1 MIALRPGPGYSSLQ
15 LSKRD
20 GAGAIMPSIQIT
32 MLKGRTIE
40 QKRKLV
46 ERMTE
51 VIAEEAKTPKE
62 GVVVTI
68 LEVERED
75 YARGGVLMA
84 DRK

>member
-1 MIALRPGPGYSSLQ
+1 
-15 LSKRD
+15 
-20 GAGAIMPSIQIT
+20 MPSIQIT

-40 QKRKLV
+40 QKRKLI
-46 ERMTE
+46 ERVTDA
-51 VIAEEAKTPKE
+51 IAEEAKTPKE

-68 LEVERED
+68 IEVAGED

>member
-1 MIALRPGPGYSSLQ
+1 
-15 LSKRD
+15 
-20 GAGAIMPSIQIT
+20 MPHIQIT

-46 ERMTE
+46 ERVTDAM
-51 VIAEEAKTPKE
+51 AEEAKTPKE

-68 LEVERED
+68 IEVERED

-84 DRK
+84 DKK

>member
-1 MIALRPGPGYSSLQ
+1 LPDTNSANDELEPDTQELF
-15 LSKRD
+15 
-20 GAGAIMPSIQIT
+20 MPLVQIT

-46 ERMTE
+46 ERITDAM
-51 VIAEEAKTPKE
+51 AEEAKTPKD

-68 LEVERED
+68 VEVERED

-84 DRK
+84 DKK

>member
-1 MIALRPGPGYSSLQ
+1 
-15 LSKRD
+15 
-20 GAGAIMPSIQIT
+20 MPSIQII

-51 VIAEEAKTPKE
+51 VMAEEAKTPKE

>member
-1 MIALRPGPGYSSLQ
+1 
-15 LSKRD
+15 
-20 GAGAIMPSIQIT
+20 MPSIQIT

-46 ERMTE
+46 ERVTDAM
-51 VIAEEAKTPKE
+51 AEEAKTPKE

-68 LEVERED
+68 IEVERED

>member
-1 MIALRPGPGYSSLQ
+1 
-15 LSKRD
+15 
-20 GAGAIMPSIQIT
+20 MPHIQIT

-46 ERMTE
+46 ERVTDVM
-51 VIAEEAKTPKE
+51 AEEAKTPKE

-68 LEVERED
+68 IEVERED

>member
-1 MIALRPGPGYSSLQ
+1 
-15 LSKRD
+15 
-20 GAGAIMPSIQIT
+20 MPHIQIT

-46 ERMTE
+46 ERVTDAM
-51 VIAEEAKTPKE
+51 AEEAKTPKE

-68 LEVERED
+68 IEVERED

-84 DRK
+84 DKKQMSN